1 MTIPVRSFVPTAA
14 AAVLAVAGLALLFPV
29 ALNAQEPAERGK
41 GVPQSEGK
49 AVPFDPKTAV
59 DAGLGM
65 PTPYD
70 KFLALDQALGKKKI
84 DWKAMFSKTAVDI
97 AVDDVTDKQVVLPVL
112 LGVRISDGV
121 MAIKARDAELLNRCA
136 SEIEAAAKKL
146 GVADSDLARAKA
158 VRSTAN
164 AGEWLKVFM
173 ELGFLQQDIMKT
185 LDRDENKAKGSLV
198 IVGGWLQG
206 ARYVSTAIKE
216 NYTPETSNFLREP
229 LLVKELQ
236 KKMDALPAGTKSNAL
251 VGKINGALGEIYN
264 VVNIKIDG
272 TIPPEKV
279 DRVSVVAK
287 EIVASALA
295 TVKP

>member
-1 MTIPVRSFVPTAA
+1 MVILPLAA
-14 AAVLAVAGLALLFPV
+14 AASLSLLGLALFPV
-29 ALNAQEPAERGK
+29 LLAAQEPAERGK
-41 GVPQSEGK
+41 GAPQAETKGL
-49 AVPFDPKTAV
+49 PFDPKNAV
-59 DAGLGM
+59 DGGLGM

-84 DWKAMFSKTAVDI
+84 DWKALFSRTAVDI

-146 GVADSDLARAKA
+146 GVGDSDLARAKS

-173 ELGFLQQDIMKT
+173 ELGFLQQDIMRT
-185 LDRDENKAKGSLV
+185 LDREENKAQGSLV
-198 IVGGWLQG
+198 VVGGWLQG
-206 ARYVSTAIKE
+206 ARYVSAAIKD

-229 LLVKELQ
+229 LLIKELQ
-236 KKMDALPAGTKSNAL
+236 KKLDSLPAGTKGNAL
-251 VGKINGALGEIYN
+251 VGKINGALTEVYKIVN
-264 VVNIKIDG
+264 VKLDG
-272 TIPPEKV
+272 TIPPDQVE
-279 DRVSVVAK
+279 RVGTVSKDVVS
-287 EIVASALA
+287 SALA
-295 TVKP
+295 TVKS

>member
-1 MTIPVRSFVPTAA
+1 MRTRPLAA
-14 AAVLAVAGLALLFPV
+14 SSAIVSLSLAGLALWFPV
-29 ALNAQEPAERGK
+29 LLVAQEPAERGK
-41 GVPQSEGK
+41 GAPQSETKGL
-49 AVPFDPKTAV
+49 PFDPKNAV

-97 AVDDVTDKQVVLPVL
+97 AVDDVTDKQVALPVL

-146 GVADSDLARAKA
+146 GVGDGDLARAKA

-173 ELGFLQQDIMKT
+173 ELGFLQQDIMRT
-185 LDRDENKAKGSLV
+185 LDREENKAQGTLV

-236 KKMDALPAGTKSNAL
+236 KKLDALPAGTKGHAL
-251 VGKINGALGEIYN
+251 VGRMKSTLGEVYN
-264 VVNIKIDG
+264 VVNVKLDG
-272 TIPPEKV
+272 TIPPDQV
-279 DRVSVVAK
+279 DRVGALAREAVA
-287 EIVASALA
+287 AALA

>member
-1 MTIPVRSFVPTAA
+1 MRPLALTSLASLSLASLTLLPAA
-14 AAVLAVAGLALLFPV
+14 ALR
-29 ALNAQEPAERGK
+29 AQEPAERGK
-41 GVPQSEGK
+41 GAPPAAAEGK
-49 AVPFDPKTAV
+49 AAPFDPRTAV
-59 DAGLGM
+59 DGGLGM

-84 DWKAMFSKTAVDI
+84 DWKALFSRTAVDI
-97 AVDDVTDKQVVLPVL
+97 AVDDVTDRQVVLPVL

-136 SEIEAAAKKL
+136 SEIEAAARKL
-146 GVADSDLARAKA
+146 GVGDGDLARAKA

-185 LDRDENKAKGSLV
+185 LDREENKAQGSLV
-198 IVGGWLQG
+198 IIGGWLQG
-206 ARYVSTAIKE
+206 ARYVSTAIRE

-229 LLVKELQ
+229 LLLKELQ
-236 KKMDALPAGTKSNAL
+236 KKLDALPAGLRGNPL
-251 VGKINGALGEIYN
+251 VGKINATLNEVYTI
-264 VVNIKIDG
+264 VNIKLDG
-272 TIPPEKV
+272 TIPPDKV
-279 DRVSVVAK
+279 DRVGTLSKEVVT
-287 EIVASALA
+287 SALA

>member
-1 MTIPVRSFVPTAA
+1 MKILALSAA
-14 AAVLAVAGLALLFPV
+14 ASLSLAGLALFPGG
-29 ALNAQEPAERGK
+29 LRAQAEPNEPAERGK
-41 GVPQSEGK
+41 GVPQAETRGL
-49 AVPFDPKTAV
+49 PFDPKKAV
-59 DAGLGM
+59 EGGLGM

-84 DWKAMFSKTAVDI
+84 DWKAMFSRTAVDI
-97 AVDDVTDKQVVLPVL
+97 AVDDISDKQVVLPVL

-136 SEIEAAAKKL
+136 SEIEAAARKL
-146 GVADSDLARAKA
+146 GVADDDLSRARK

-185 LDRDENKAKGSLV
+185 LDREENKAQGSLV
-198 IVGGWLQG
+198 VIGGWLQG

-216 NYTPETSNFLREP
+216 NYSAENSNFLREP
-229 LLVKELQ
+229 LLLKELQ
-236 KKMDALPAGTKSNAL
+236 KKLDALPANVKGNAL
-251 VGKINGALGEIYN
+251 VGRIGATLAEDYN
-264 VVNIKIDG
+264 IVNIKLDG
-272 TIPPEKV
+272 SIPPDKV
-279 DRVSVVAK
+279 DRIAVLSREVVA
-287 EIVASALA
+287 AALA

>member
-1 MTIPVRSFVPTAA
+1 MKTLALSAA
-14 AAVLAVAGLALLFPV
+14 ASLSLAGLALFPGV
-29 ALNAQEPAERGK
+29 LRAQAEHNEPAERGK
-41 GVPQSEGK
+41 GVPQAETKGL
-49 AVPFDPKTAV
+49 PFDPKKAV
-59 DAGLGM
+59 EGGLGM

-97 AVDDVTDKQVVLPVL
+97 AVDDITDKQVVLPVL

-121 MAIKARDAELLNRCA
+121 MAIKARDAELLNKCA

-146 GVADSDLARAKA
+146 GVADDDLSRAKK

-185 LDRDENKAKGSLV
+185 LDREENKSQGSLV
-198 IVGGWLQG
+198 IIGGWLQG

-216 NYTPETSNFLREP
+216 NYTAENSNFLREP
-229 LLVKELQ
+229 LLLKELQ
-236 KKMDALPAGTKSNAL
+236 KKLDGLPANVKSNAL
-251 VGKINGALGEIYN
+251 VGKIGSVLTEDYGI
-264 VVNIKIDG
+264 VNIKLDG
-272 TIPPEKV
+272 SIPPDKV
-279 DRVSVVAK
+279 DRIAVLSKEVVA
-287 EIVASALA
+287 AALA